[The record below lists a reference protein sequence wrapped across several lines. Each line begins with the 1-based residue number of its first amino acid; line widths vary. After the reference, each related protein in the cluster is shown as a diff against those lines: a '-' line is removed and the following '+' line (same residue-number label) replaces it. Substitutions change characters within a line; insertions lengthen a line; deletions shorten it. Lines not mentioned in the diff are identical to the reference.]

1 MQWFYD
7 LSIKAKLRVG
17 FGVLLALMLLIGFA
31 GHRGLNTIIPSVDSM
46 YKDRLVPAIQMYRVH
61 KDLSEIRA
69 LTVAHI
75 KDSTQSQ
82 RQKISAE
89 ITTLNADIDQQ
100 IREYAATYLVPEEV
114 AALAELRQALASY
127 RTTLERTLRLSFAQQ
142 IYEAEHVYLN
152 EESLALEQVLK
163 PIHAIVAVQDTVGKQ
178 LYNESFAAAERLRKV
193 LYGVIAGAIVVGVG
207 FAWLISSAL
216 RRPIR
221 SLERAAL
228 QLAEGKTDV
237 SVKVR
242 SKDEVG
248 RLSESFNTMALKLQR
263 LLGEVREQSLRAEE
277 SARQANTAHQEAVR
291 QQEYLAAKVDEML
304 AQMERFAHGDLTVG
318 LHVEQHD
325 SIGKLYTGFNETAG
339 TMRHLVGKVVSSV
352 DSTAAATTQIS
363 ASTEQLAAGL
373 HEQSSQTAQVA
384 AAVEEMTQTINE
396 NTRQTTLAAKEAT
409 DASDDA
415 KRGGAIVRETIEG
428 MNSVARVVLESAQ
441 TVEALGKSSEQ
452 IGAII
457 QTIEEIAE
465 QTNLLALNAAIEAA
479 RAGEQG
485 RGFAVVA
492 DEVRKLAERT
502 TSATKEIS
510 TTIQQIQH
518 ETVNAVRAMHAGTIQ
533 VDEGKRHAAGA
544 AEALE
549 RIIVHTEKVSNIISH
564 LAAASEQQAATST
577 DIARSMEH
585 IRSIAAQSS
594 NGIDEV
600 ASTAG
605 NVSYL
610 MTQLQ
615 TLVARFRVE
624 LDEYASLRIPDEA
637 QPQLSSYQPM

>member
-31 GHRGLNTIIPSVDSM
+31 GHRGLSTIIPSFDSM
-46 YKDRLVPAIQMYRVH
+46 YKDRLVPAIQMYRIH
-61 KDLSEIRA
+61 KDLSEIRS
-69 LTVAHI
+69 LTLEHI
-75 KDSTQSQ
+75 RDSTQSQ
-82 RQKISAE
+82 VQQISAE
-89 ITTLNADIDQQ
+89 ITALNADIDQQ
-100 IREYAATYLVPEEV
+100 IRDYAATYLVPEEV
-114 AALAELRQALASY
+114 TALAELRQALVSY
-127 RTTLERTLRLSFAQQ
+127 RAALERTLRLSAAQQ
-142 IYEAEHVYLN
+142 TQKAEHSYLN
-152 EESLALEQVLK
+152 EESLALERLLK
-163 PIHAIVAVQDTVGKQ
+163 PINAIVAVQDTVGKQ
-178 LYNESFAAAERLRKV
+178 LYKDSFVAAERFRRV
-193 LYGVIAGAIVVGVG
+193 LYGVIIGAMALGVG

-228 QLAEGKTDV
+228 QIAEGKTDV

-248 RLSESFNTMALKLQR
+248 KLSESFNTMAVKLQR
-263 LLGEVREQSLRAEE
+263 LLHEVREQSLRAEE
-277 SARQANTAHQEAVR
+277 SARQANTARQEAVR
-291 QQEYLAAKVDEML
+291 QQEYLSAKVDEML
-304 AQMERFAHGDLTVG
+304 AQMERFAGGDLTVG
-318 LHVEQHD
+318 LQVEQHD
-325 SIGKLYTGFNETAG
+325 SIGKLYTGFNQTAE
-339 TMRHLVGKVVSSV
+339 TMRNVVSKVISSV
-352 DSTAAATTQIS
+352 DSTATATTQIS

-373 HEQSSQTAQVA
+373 HEQFSQTAQVA

-415 KRGGAIVRETIEG
+415 KRGGAIVRETIAG
-428 MNSVARVVLESAQ
+428 MNTIARVVTESAQ
-441 TVEALGKSSEQ
+441 TVESLGKSSEQ

-502 TSATKEIS
+502 TNATKEIS
-510 TTIQQIQH
+510 ATIQKIQH
-518 ETVNAVRAMHAGTIQ
+518 ETLHAVQAMHAGTIQ
-533 VDEGKRHAAGA
+533 VNEGKHYAATA

-549 RIIVHTEKVSNIISH
+549 RIMVHTEKVSNIISH

-577 DIARSMEH
+577 DIARSMEQ
-585 IRSIAAQSS
+585 ISGIAEQSS
-594 NGIDEV
+594 NAIDEV
-600 ASTAG
+600 ARAAF
-605 NVSYL
+605 NVNFL
-610 MTQLQ
+610 MAQLQ
-615 TLVARFRVE
+615 ALVSQFRVE
-624 LDEYASLRIPDEA
+624 LDGHASLRIPEQQ
-637 QPQLSSYQPM
+637 QPTLSSYQPM